1 MESANQKDVT
11 DVISFQFYVDISIK
25 YILNLFS
32 LSEIMV
38 IGSTCLGVKD
48 LDLYI
53 IEIACKLFKTNVI
66 LFFKYKDLYLIRQL
80 LFICVK
86 FFLAL
91 SM

>member
-53 IEIACKLFKTNVI
+53 IETACEFIKLGVI
-66 LFFKYKDLYLIRQL
+66 LL
-80 LFICVK
+80 L
-86 FFLAL
+86 
-91 SM
+91 